1 MIEENYWNIRLGLSL
16 NDLWFIKENT
26 INKIDM
32 RKIVQYLAV
41 VAFFAFSQKSQ
52 AQDSE
57 TCLKLIHF
65 AESAKVKDYDSA
77 YTPWMAVRS
86 ECPSLNVAIYTY
98 GERILKHKLKMQPMQ
113 KKAFADDLIALYDEW
128 MTNFPTK
135 KE

>member
-1 MIEENYWNIRLGLSL
+1 
-16 NDLWFIKENT
+16 
-26 INKIDM
+26 M

-41 VAFFAFSQKSQ
+41 VAFFTFSQKSQ

-57 TCLKLIHF
+57 TCLQNLSIF

-98 GERILKHKLKMQPMQ
+98 GERILKHKIKNAADAE

-135 KE
+135 KG